1 MKGVK
6 APGYIREFRAVTE
19 EGGVAIKFYS
29 EIMGY
34 QNIGSKLSKTG
45 KLPDFLRK
53 ADNKGDA
60 LVLLEQWN
68 SWLKKESIHSS
79 GKVKKRSSS
88 RR

>member
-6 APGYIREFRAVTE
+6 APDYVREIRAVS
-19 EGGVAIKFYS
+19 EGDGVALKFYS

-34 QNIGSKLSKTG
+34 QNIGLKLSKTG
-45 KLPDFLRK
+45 KLPDFSQK
-53 ADNKGDA
+53 ADNHGDA

-68 SWLKKESIHSS
+68 NWLKAESIHSS
-79 GKVKKRSSS
+79 GKAKKRSSS